1 MVNQNKERVGMIA
14 FQCAVHFTLV
24 VVSVFFMVESLKE
37 RDEGQ
42 FLHAL
47 IANLINS
54 YFFFEAIN
62 KF

>member
-1 MVNQNKERVGMIA
+1 MIA